1 MGTFPF
7 FGFEGAFSGIFVNSF
22 LNQFMNRLVP
32 FSLLHL
38 LLAFHLVCA
47 PTHVQAQAE
56 AGAEK
61 AAASDVGSQTAAAA
75 AVAHGDAQ
83 VPTSD
88 FLEHLIDGILG
99 AFDVGTSGNS
109 TTRYLIAAM
118 FLVGAIIVRG
128 LVTRVVFGIFRRL
141 ASRTETTLDDKLFTA
156 LASPVGALIV
166 FLGVLAGLKVLKLS
180 PASSEAVAY
189 ASVLAFSLLVFWLFL
204 RAFNA
209 LLAHMQEVA
218 TARKLGVAAFMPWIR
233 KTLLAIFFVFGV
245 LLVAQS
251 LGADVKAFLAGLGIG
266 GLAMALAAQDT
277 IANLFGSVV
286 VAIDQPFKIGETV
299 RIGVH
304 TGLVEDIGLR
314 STKLRNPDKSVTIVP
329 NRTVATEAVT
339 NLSRFTQR
347 RVEQVISLT
356 YASSADDM
364 DAIVRDFEKLIL
376 AQPDI
381 DASSVMVYFRDLN
394 PTSLDIWIVY
404 MTIDD
409 DFRKHMELRQRL
421 NAAFMRAVKAR
432 GLSFASPTPPVVL
445 QGNPGTTDVIRSPDS
460 ASPPK
465 ASP

>member
-1 MGTFPF
+1 MKQCIRPF
-7 FGFEGAFSGIFVNSF
+7 LSY
-22 LNQFMNRLVP
+22 
-32 FSLLHL
+32 L
-38 LLAFHLVCA
+38 LLSALVTCVPAFAL
-47 PTHVQAQAE
+47 AQTG

-61 AAASDVGSQTAAAA
+61 AAATDASNQTAAAA
-75 AVAHGDAQ
+75 AVASGDTH

-88 FLEHLIDGILG
+88 FLEHLVDGILE

-109 TTRYLIAAM
+109 TSRYLIAAM
-118 FLVGAIIVRG
+118 FLVGAVIVRG
-128 LVTRVVFGIFRRL
+128 VVTRVVFGILRKV
-141 ASRTETTLDDKLFTA
+141 ASRTGTTLDDKLFPA

-166 FLGVLAGLKVLKLS
+166 FLGVLAALKVLKLS

-189 ASVLAFSLLVFWLFL
+189 ASALAFSLLVFWLFL
-204 RAFNA
+204 RAFNT
-209 LLAHMQEVA
+209 LLEHMQEVA

-299 RIGVH
+299 RIGAH

-314 STKLRNPDKSVTIVP
+314 STKLRNPDKSITIVP

-356 YASSADDM
+356 YASSAEDM
-364 DAIVRDFEKLIL
+364 DAIVKDFEGLIL
-376 AQPDI
+376 AQPEI

-394 PTSLDIWIVY
+394 QTSLDIWIVY
-404 MTIDD
+404 MTVDD

-421 NAAFMRAVKAR
+421 NGAFMRAVRER
-432 GLSFASPTPPVVL
+432 GLSFAFPIPPVVL
-445 QGNPGTTDVIRSPDS
+445 QGNSSPATAGLD
-460 ASPPK
+460 ASPGNPPQ
-465 ASP
+465 ASS